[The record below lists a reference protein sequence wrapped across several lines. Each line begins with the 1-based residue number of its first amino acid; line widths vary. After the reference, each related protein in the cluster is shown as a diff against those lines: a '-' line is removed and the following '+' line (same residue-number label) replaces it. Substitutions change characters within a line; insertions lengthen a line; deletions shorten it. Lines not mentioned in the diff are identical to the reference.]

1 MKRSGWFLAVGVVLA
16 VAAAAVAWREWPLA
30 VEVAL
35 VTRGPAIEAV
45 YATGAVEP
53 SVMLPVAP
61 RSGGRLAALLVDE
74 GAAVKKGQVLARME
88 SPDLA
93 HTVEEMRARERLAQ
107 MQYERTE
114 ALVAQKFMS
123 PAELD
128 RTRTELD
135 AAQAA
140 LKRAQAQLDYNL
152 LVAPADGT
160 VLRRDGEVGQFIPA
174 GQPVF
179 TLSCCAPLR
188 VSAEVDEE
196 DIVRVAVGQKVV
208 LRGDALPDRVFDGTV
223 AEITPKGDPVARS
236 YRVRINFADP
246 TGVEAAGVLTGM
258 TMDANIVISRR
269 EGALLVPNRA
279 LHGDKVWVVE
289 GGLLHARKVKRGI
302 VGTERTEITSGLAEG
317 DSVVVSDVEGAREG
331 RRADATR
338 IAAVAS
344 TPAAVQASAP
354 PGARAPAPPSA
365 KASLMIGV
373 PASAPASAASAR

>member
-1 MKRSGWFLAVGVVLA
+1 VKRSGWFVAAGVVLVA
-16 VAAAAVAWREWPLA
+16 AAAAVAWREWPLA
-30 VEVAL
+30 VEVAP

-74 GAAVKKGQVLARME
+74 GAAVKKGQMLARME

-93 HTVEEMRARERLAQ
+93 HTVEEMQARERLART
-107 MQYERTE
+107 QYERTRD
-114 ALVAQKFMS
+114 LVAQRFMS

-152 LVAPADGT
+152 LMAPADGT
-160 VLRRDGEVGQFIPA
+160 VLKRDGEVGQFIPA

-208 LRGDALPDRVFDGTV
+208 LRGDALPDRVFDGAV
-223 AEITPKGDPVARS
+223 AEITRKGDPVARS
-236 YRVRINFADP
+236 YRVRIDFADP
-246 TGVEAAGVLTGM
+246 AGVAAAGVLTGM

-269 EGALLVPNRA
+269 EGSLLVPNRA

-289 GGLLHARKVKRGI
+289 NGALHARQVRRGI
-302 VGTERTEITSGLAEG
+302 VGIERTEVLSGLGEG
-317 DSVVVSDVEGAREG
+317 DSVLVSDVEGVREG
-331 RRADATR
+331 RRAK
-338 IAAVAS
+338 AAAQ
-344 TPAAVQASAP
+344 AASAAP
-354 PGARAPAPPSA
+354 QAGAAA
-365 KASLMIGV
+365 
-373 PASAPASAASAR
+373 APASAASR

>member
-1 MKRSGWFLAVGVVLA
+1 MKYGGWLLAAGVVL
-16 VAAAAVAWREWPLA
+16 VAGAATVAWREWPLA
-30 VEVAL
+30 VEVAP
-35 VTRGPAIEAV
+35 VTRGPAIAAV

-93 HTVEEMRARERLAQ
+93 HTVDEMQARERLAQ
-107 MQYERTE
+107 TQYSRTQD
-114 ALVAQKFMS
+114 LVAQKFMS

-128 RTRTELD
+128 RTRTELE

-152 LVAPADGT
+152 LVSPADGT
-160 VLRRDGEVGQFIPA
+160 VLRRDGEAGQFIPA
-174 GQPVF
+174 GQAVF
-179 TLSCCAPLR
+179 TLACCAPLR

-196 DIVRVAVGQKVV
+196 DIVRVAVGQTVV
-208 LRGDALPDRVFDGTV
+208 LRGDALPDRVFDGKV

-236 YRVRINFADP
+236 YRVRIAFTDP
-246 TGVEAAGVLTGM
+246 KRVEAAGVMTGM

-269 EGALLVPNRA
+269 DGVLLVPNRA
-279 LHGDKVWVVE
+279 LHGDTVWVAV
-289 GGLLHARKVKRGI
+289 GGVLHERKVRRGT
-302 VGTERTEITSGLAEG
+302 VGTERTEIASGLAEG

-331 RRADATR
+331 RRAK
-338 IAAVAS
+338 AA
-344 TPAAVQASAP
+344 PAAA
-354 PGARAPAPPSA
+354 
-365 KASLMIGV
+365 
-373 PASAPASAASAR
+373 PASAPVR

>member
-1 MKRSGWFLAVGVVLA
+1 MKRGGWFVAAVVLLGA
-16 VAAAAVAWREWPLA
+16 GAAGFAWREWPLA
-30 VEVAL
+30 VEVAP

-61 RSGGRLAALLVDE
+61 RSGGRLASLQADE

-93 HTVEEMRARERLAQ
+93 HTVDEMQARERLAQ
-107 MQYERTE
+107 TQYERTRD
-114 ALVAQKFMS
+114 LVAQKFMS

-152 LVAPADGT
+152 LVAPANGT
-160 VLRRDGEVGQFIPA
+160 VLRRDGEIGQFIPA

-179 TLSCCAPLR
+179 TLACCAPLR

-196 DIVRVAVGQKVV
+196 DIVRVDVGQKVV

-236 YRVRINFADP
+236 YRVRIDFADP
-246 TGVEAAGVLTGM
+246 AGVAAAGVLTGM

-269 EGALLVPNRA
+269 EGVLLVPNRA

-289 GGLLHARKVKRGI
+289 DGALHERKVRRGFA
-302 VGTERTEITSGLAEG
+302 GTERTEVLSGLAEG
-317 DSVVVSDVEGAREG
+317 DSVVVSDVEGSREG
-331 RRADATR
+331 RRAK
-338 IAAVAS
+338 AAAG
-344 TPAAVQASAP
+344 AASAASQA
-354 PGARAPAPPSA
+354 GA
-365 KASLMIGV
+365 
-373 PASAPASAASAR
+373 ASAPAAASR

>member
-1 MKRSGWFLAVGVVLA
+1 MKHSGWFVAAGVVLA
-16 VAAAAVAWREWPLA
+16 AVAAAVAWREWPLA
-30 VEVAL
+30 VEVAS

-88 SPDLA
+88 SPDLV
-93 HTVEEMRARERLAQ
+93 HTVDEMRARERLAQ
-107 MQYERTE
+107 TQYERTQE
-114 ALVAQKFMS
+114 LVAQKFMS

-208 LRGDALPDRVFDGTV
+208 MRGDALPDRVFDGTV

-236 YRVRINFADP
+236 YRVRINFSDP
-246 TGVEAAGVLTGM
+246 AGVEAAGVLTGM

-289 GGLLHARKVKRGI
+289 DGVLHAREVKRGI
-302 VGTERTEITSGLAEG
+302 VGTERTEITSGVAEG
-317 DSVVVSDVEGAREG
+317 GSVVVSEVEGAREG
-331 RRADATR
+331 RRANAT
-338 IAAVAS
+338 AAA
-344 TPAAVQASAP
+344 PAASAP
-354 PGARAPAPPSA
+354 ATAQPSAPPEA
-365 KASLMIGV
+365 TAGATAGA
-373 PASAPASAASAR
+373 PASAPASAVAR